1 MSNFFLYVLMPWQW
15 SWWCSPTKRNIV
27 KVCNL
32 SDYVK
37 FVQCSLFQILQEIT
51 LGWQFHVPFC
61 LVRSL
66 SEILQKNVQFF
77 YMLMSWQW
85 SWWCSSTKRNIV
97 KVCNLSDYVKFVQ
110 CSLFQIW
117 QEITLGWQFHVP
129 FCLVRS
135 LSEIL

>member
-27 KVCNL
+27 KVC
-32 SDYVK
+32 K
-37 FVQCSLFQILQEIT
+37 
-51 LGWQFHVPFC
+51 
-61 LVRSL
+61 
-66 SEILQKNVQFF
+66 
-77 YMLMSWQW
+77 
-85 SWWCSSTKRNIV
+85 
-97 KVCNLSDYVKFVQ
+97 LSDYVKFVQ

-135 LSEIL
+135 LSEILQKGCPIFFLYVNVLTMILMGLFNQKKYCWGVKPQWLHLRPYDPDSQCINYLWAGYGWTRGYDHDI